1 MCACPSQYSFDQE
14 SDIFFFYVFDPN
26 PEKWQ
31 VCSKGLVSVFYKG
44 FFYNHASEAS
54 LPWAFLYLFVLPQRI
69 PIYY

>member
-1 MCACPSQYSFDQE
+1 MMDHGCVHVLANTHLTRRATF
-14 SDIFFFYVFDPN
+14 FFFYVFDPN

-54 LPWAFLYLFVLPQRI
+54 LP
-69 PIYY
+69 